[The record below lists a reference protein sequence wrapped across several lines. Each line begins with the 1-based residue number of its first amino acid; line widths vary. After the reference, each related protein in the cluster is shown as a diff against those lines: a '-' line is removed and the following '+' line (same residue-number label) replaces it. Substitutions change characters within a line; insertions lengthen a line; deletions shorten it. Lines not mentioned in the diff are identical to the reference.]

1 MPKNA
6 KKTGATKPK
15 SKKVASKGKVAKT
28 NARGTRYTPEQKAEI
43 LDFVNQVNE
52 EKGRGGAAAAA
63 RKFGISQ
70 ITIGLWVKKGGK
82 PSASKKSSAKG
93 ATRGRPKAVGNGVA
107 SKLRRLADLHE
118 EISAAEAGLKS
129 LKAEYTALKK
139 GV

>member
-6 KKTGATKPK
+6 KTTGAAKPK
-15 SKKVASKGKVAKT
+15 SKKVASKGKATKT
-28 NARGTRYTPEQKAEI
+28 NARGTRYTPKQKAEI

-70 ITIGLWVKKGGK
+70 ITIGIWVKKAGK
-82 PSASKKSSAKG
+82 PSVSKKSSAKG
-93 ATRGRPKAVGNGVA
+93 RGRPKAVGNDVA

-129 LKAEYTALKK
+129 LKAEYVALKK

>member
-6 KKTGATKPK
+6 KTTGAAKPK
-15 SKKVASKGKVAKT
+15 SKKVASKGKATKT
-28 NARGTRYTPEQKAEI
+28 NARGTRYTPKQKAEI

-70 ITIGLWVKKGGK
+70 ITIGIWVKKDGK
-82 PSASKKSSAKG
+82 PSVSEKSSAKG
-93 ATRGRPKAVGNGVA
+93 RGRPKAAGNDVA

-129 LKAEYTALKK
+129 LKAEYVALKK

>member
-6 KKTGATKPK
+6 KKTGAAKPK
-15 SKKVASKGKVAKT
+15 SKKVASKGKATKT
-28 NARGTRYTPEQKAEI
+28 NARGTRYTPKQKAEI

-70 ITIGLWVKKGGK
+70 ITIGIWVKKSGK
-82 PSASKKSSAKG
+82 PSVSKKSAAKG
-93 ATRGRPKAVGNGVA
+93 ATRGRPKAVGNDVA

-129 LKAEYTALKK
+129 LKAEYAALKK